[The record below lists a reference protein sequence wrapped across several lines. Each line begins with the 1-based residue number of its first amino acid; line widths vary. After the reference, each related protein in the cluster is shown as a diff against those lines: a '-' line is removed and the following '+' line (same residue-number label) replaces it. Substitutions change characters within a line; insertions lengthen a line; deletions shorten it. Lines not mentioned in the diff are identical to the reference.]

1 MKILLGKIMYE
12 HNLSIRQVAL
22 HTGLSSSTIHK
33 VMRED
38 SNPNDNTPII
48 KNITVITIVG
58 IGNKNF
64 NILFFICSF
73 LYTNIFQI

>member
-22 HTGLSSSTIHK
+22 HTGLSSSTIQK

-38 SNPNDNTPII
+38 SNPTMRTLEQISKGLKIP
-48 KNITVITIVG
+48 
-58 IGNKNF
+58 F
-64 NILFFICSF
+64 ES
-73 LYTNIFQI
+73 LYSLDE

>member
-22 HTGLSSSTIHK
+22 HTGLSSYTIQK

-38 SNPNDNTPII
+38 SNPTMRTLEKISKGLKIP
-48 KNITVITIVG
+48 
-58 IGNKNF
+58 F
-64 NILFFICSF
+64 ES
-73 LYTNIFQI
+73 LYSLDE